1 MLYLKLLLPLIYAM
15 PVCISVEYKKILDFS
30 VIIRITTLKSYFS
43 ITNRC
48 ICEPETVPLF
58 IPYFMQLSS
67 KLLCTFREL
76 LNGNCIMVY
85 LCQLSALLRNIRG
98 FLLS

>member
-1 MLYLKLLLPLIYAM
+1 MLIC
-15 PVCISVEYKKILDFS
+15 VSVKYKKILDFF
-30 VIIRITTLKSYFS
+30 VIIRIATLKSYFS
-43 ITNRC
+43 IGNRC

-58 IPYFMQLSS
+58 IPYFMQLSP
-67 KLLCTFREL
+67 KLFCAFREL

-85 LCQLSALLRNIRG
+85 LGQLSALLGNIRG